1 MGILDGSYSFFV
13 TRSLSAALCFKVL
26 NNICVIS
33 GDPLCPSSQ
42 IPTLLSEFA
51 SFRKKH
57 NWGIIFIGA
66 SDSFLSYATSQKKRW
81 ATIQFGVERVL
92 NPVTS
97 PVLLE
102 STKTSKRIASQNRQL
117 LNPAKFGIKI
127 GIYNPSIKRDL
138 PLQEKLVRIYDVW
151 RAERN
156 ENRKVQAFITVF
168 DPFAISE
175 LMTYIYAIDKD
186 GTPM

>member
-13 TRSLSAALCFKVL
+13 TRALSAALCFKVL
-26 NNICVIS
+26 NNICVIG
-33 GDPLCPSSQ
+33 GDPLCSPSQ
-42 IPTLLSEFA
+42 IPSLLSEFA
-51 SFRKKH
+51 AFRKKH
-57 NWGIIFIGA
+57 NWGILFIGA
-66 SDSFLSYATSQKKRW
+66 SDTFLKYANSQKKRW
-81 ATIQFGVERVL
+81 TTIQFGIERVL

-97 PVLLE
+97 PILFE

-127 GIYNPSIKRDL
+127 GIYNPSIKRNL
-138 PLQEKLVRIYDVW
+138 LLQAKLVRIYDIW

-156 ENRKVQAFITVF
+156 ESRKVQAFITVF
-168 DPFAISE
+168 DPFAILG
-175 LMTYIYAIDKD
+175 LMTYIYAINRE